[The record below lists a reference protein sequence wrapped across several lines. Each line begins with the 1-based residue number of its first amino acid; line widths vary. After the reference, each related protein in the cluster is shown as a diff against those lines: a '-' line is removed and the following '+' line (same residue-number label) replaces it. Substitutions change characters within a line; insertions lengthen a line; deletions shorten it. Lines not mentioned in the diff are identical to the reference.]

1 MKQIL
6 LILQCLYTISLNI
19 VTNILIHLV
28 VYGVFRRDEIAND
41 ADLSNDDNST
51 KQVLLVIQKTV
62 EEKME

>member
-41 ADLSNDDNST
+41 ADVSNDDNST